1 MGVNGGGKRVNCPG
15 APGERLQGPGAFRFV
30 TPEPGVLFLGLN
42 HHTGPKE
49 ASTVRGKCVR
59 EALFPPFFFI
69 FLNE

>member
-49 ASTVRGKCVR
+49 ASQ
-59 EALFPPFFFI
+59 
-69 FLNE
+69 